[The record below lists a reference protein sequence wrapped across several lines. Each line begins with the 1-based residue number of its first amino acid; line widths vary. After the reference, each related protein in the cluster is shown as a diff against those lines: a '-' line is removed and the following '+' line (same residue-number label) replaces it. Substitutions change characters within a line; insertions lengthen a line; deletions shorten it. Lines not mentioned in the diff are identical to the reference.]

1 MTTQE
6 KPKKPKYDHTT
17 LPPNDWRAAIE
28 LRRWLIA
35 TDKWKPED
43 DETLIQSQFEEH
55 HQKKLF
61 EAMDEDDEAAKGIE
75 VPYS

>member
-6 KPKKPKYDHTT
+6 KLEDPKYTQAT
-17 LPPNDWRAAIE
+17 LPLNDWRAAIE

-35 TDKWKPED
+35 TGKWTPED
-43 DETLIQSQFEEH
+43 DEMLIRSQFEEH

-61 EAMDEDDEAAKGIE
+61 AAMDEDDEGTVGTE
-75 VPYS
+75 VSYT